1 LNKKRA
7 QQNAD
12 RQARLAAIQ
21 SQQRASERKR
31 NTLIFGGI
39 ALVIVAIIVAVT
51 VVIVQQ
57 VQESNRLDAL
67 AEQEIEGVETF
78 EDLTANHVDTPVEYE
93 QTPPVGGDHS
103 PIWTNCAIYTEPVPN
118 ENTVHSMEHGA
129 VWITYQPDLPQ
140 SEIDA
145 LTELV
150 GDRTY
155 VVMSP
160 YEGLESP
167 IVASAWGLQLSLDSA
182 DDERLVAFLAKYVQG
197 EQTPEPGAACSG
209 GITPTA

>member
-1 LNKKRA
+1 MNKKRA
-7 QQNAD
+7 QENAD

-31 NTLIFGGI
+31 NSLIFGGI

-51 VVIVQQ
+51 IVIVQQ
-57 VQESNRLDAL
+57 VQENNRIDAL
-67 AEQEIEGVETF
+67 AGQEIEGVETV
-78 EDLTANHVDTPVEYE
+78 EIATANHVDTPVEYE

-103 PIWTNCAIYTEPVPN
+103 SIWTNCGIYTEQLPN

-129 VWITYQPDLPQ
+129 VWITYQPDLAQ

-155 VVMSP
+155 VVLSP

-182 DDERLVAFLAKYVQG
+182 DDERLLAFLAKYVQG

-209 GITPTA
+209 GIDPTA

>member
-1 LNKKRA
+1 MNKKRA
-7 QQNAD
+7 QQNTD

-21 SQQRASERKR
+21 SQQRAGERKR
-31 NTLIFGGI
+31 NSLIFGGI

-51 VVIVQQ
+51 IVIVQQ
-57 VQESNRLDAL
+57 VQENDRIDAL
-67 AEQEIEGVETF
+67 AGQDIEGVETF
-78 EDLTANHVDTPVEYE
+78 ENVAANHVDTAVEYE

-103 PIWTNCAIYTEPVPN
+103 PVWTNCGIYTEPLPN

-129 VWITYQPDLPQ
+129 VWITYQADLPQ
-140 SEIDA
+140 DEIDA

-155 VVMSP
+155 VVLSP

-167 IVASAWGLQLSLDSA
+167 VVASAWGLQLSLDSV
-182 DDERLVAFLAKYVQG
+182 DDERLAAFLAKYVQG
-197 EQTPEPGAACSG
+197 EQTPEPGATCSG
-209 GITPTA
+209 GIDPSA

>member
-1 LNKKRA
+1 MNKKRA
-7 QQNAD
+7 QENAD

-21 SQQRASERKR
+21 SQQRAGERKR

-51 VVIVQQ
+51 IVIVQQ
-57 VQESNRLDAL
+57 VQENNRIDAL
-67 AEQEIEGVETF
+67 ASADIEGVETF
-78 EDLTANHVDTPVEYE
+78 EDLTANHVDAPVEYE

-103 PIWTNCAIYTEPVPN
+103 PIWTNCGVYTEPLPN

-129 VWITYQPDLPQ
+129 VWITYQADLPQ
-140 SEIDA
+140 AEIDA

-150 GDRTY
+150 GDRAY

-160 YEGLESP
+160 FEGLESP
-167 IVASAWGLQLSLDSA
+167 VVASAWGIQLSLDSA
-182 DDERLVAFLAKYVQG
+182 DDERLQAFLAKYVEG
-197 EQTPEPGAACSG
+197 EQTPEPGAPCTG
-209 GITPTA
+209 GIDPTA